1 MLLRGAGL
9 TAPEYKV
16 SWVDAAAR
24 ATGADDHLTR
34 RVVITVRR

>member
-9 TAPEYKV
+9 TAPAYKV
-16 SWVDAAAR
+16 TWQERASR
-24 ATGADDHLTR
+24 ATGTDDHLTR